1 MENITDLSKKELY
14 EVVDQ
19 LTEENQHFFL
29 GILEALSFAQSAQE
43 LLESRVLTNSGL
55 KCAD

>member
-1 MENITDLSKKELY
+1 MEDNTDLNKKELY
-14 EVVDQ
+14 EAVDQ

-29 GILEALSFAQSAQE
+29 GILEALSFAQSTQE
-43 LLESRVLTNSGL
+43 LPESRLLANSGL